1 MRHIL
6 ALIFGF
12 VLCATAVAQ
21 TSSAWDYSTKTDIS
35 GKTTEFATAWG
46 LTVRCSHS
54 CEVFFTPQRFE
65 IVDDQSSV
73 LVKFNDKPAKR
84 FGVSRSADD
93 TALFFSDP
101 VAILRAI
108 RDNGGYMTVE
118 YKPYQKIPDT
128 VKYGV
133 WNLPPTILKRIE
145 VQAKAQ
151 KDHAALCAAFDAKLS
166 DLPVD
171 SDHLEERFALMNK
184 MTKSGCSVN

>member
-1 MRHIL
+1 MKHINATIL
-6 ALIFGF
+6 GL
-12 VLCATAVAQ
+12 VLCAAAVAQ
-21 TSSAWDYSTKTDIS
+21 TSSAWDYSTKTDIA
-35 GKTTEFATAWG
+35 GKTTEFATSWG

-54 CEVFFTPQRFE
+54 CEVFFTPDRYTLVE
-65 IVDDQSSV
+65 DQHSV

-145 VQAKAQ
+145 LQGNAQ
-151 KDHAALCAAFDAKLS
+151 KAHAAACAALSDKLS
-166 DLPVD
+166 NEYAGSEAWQAVFD
-171 SDHLEERFALMNK
+171 K
-184 MTKSGCSVN
+184 MVKSGCPTN

>member
-1 MRHIL
+1 MKYIIATIL
-6 ALIFGF
+6 GL
-12 VLCATAVAQ
+12 VLCSSAVAE
-21 TSSAWDYSTKTDIS
+21 SSAWDYSTKTDIA

-54 CEVFFTPQRFE
+54 CEVFFTPDRYA
-65 IVDDQSSV
+65 IVDDQHSV

-84 FGVSRSADD
+84 YGVSRSEDS
-93 TALFFSDP
+93 TALFFADP

-118 YKPYQKIPDT
+118 YKPYQRIPEM

-145 VQAKAQ
+145 VLGKAQ
-151 KDHAALCAAFDAKLS
+151 KDHAAACTALSDKLS
-166 DLPVD
+166 NEYAGSPEWQAIFD
-171 SDHLEERFALMNK
+171 K
-184 MTKSGCSVN
+184 MVKSGCPTN

>member
-1 MRHIL
+1 MKHIIATTL
-6 ALIFGF
+6 GL
-12 VLCATAVAQ
+12 VLCAAAVAQ

-54 CEVFFTPQRFE
+54 CEVFFTPHRFE

-73 LVKFNDKPAKR
+73 FVKFNDKPAKR

-93 TALFFSDP
+93 TSLFFSDP

-133 WNLPPTILKRIE
+133 WNLPASILKRIE
-145 VQAKAQ
+145 VQSKAQ
-151 KDHAALCAAFDAKLS
+151 KDHAAACAVLSDKLS
-166 DLPVD
+166 N
-171 SDHLEERFALMNK
+171 EEAGSEAWEAFFNK
-184 MTKSGCSVN
+184 MVKSGCPVN